1 MVTAKFYNLMGD
13 ESEAEY
19 TEAQHAQLLER
30 RRSQEEEERRVS
42 DVWEAGLREH
52 QRKQEESAREPLC
65 DQIDKSFQPYLKG
78 ELAAENASRRISPSM
93 KREFARF
100 QKYCE
105 RWDLPS
111 LPAPPQALAVA
122 LAEESEHGAARVLR
136 LCRAVSGIHCAVGFP
151 DPAADVLIKA
161 MLRLIRSEKQP
172 NRKDLNG

>member
-1 MVTAKFYNLMGD
+1 VVTVKVHSLFGD
-13 ESEAEY
+13 ESEATY
-19 TEAQHAQLLER
+19 TEAEYAQLRER
-30 RRSQEEEERRVS
+30 QRKQEEEERRVS
-42 DVWEAGLREH
+42 DVWEAGLRDH
-52 QRKQEESAREPLC
+52 RRRQEEAAREPLC
-65 DQIDKSFQPYLKG
+65 DQIDKFLAPYLKS

-172 NRKDLNG
+172 NRKT